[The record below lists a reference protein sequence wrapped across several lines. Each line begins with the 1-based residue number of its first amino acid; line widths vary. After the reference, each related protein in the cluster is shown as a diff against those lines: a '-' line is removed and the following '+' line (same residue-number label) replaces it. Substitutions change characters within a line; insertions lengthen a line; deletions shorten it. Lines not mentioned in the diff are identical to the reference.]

1 MNIYEI
7 KNIFVYKIKKYDFY
21 LFYILI
27 YLFFII
33 CLFINEYFVV
43 VESKD
48 NPIVQIKIAM
58 EK

>member
-7 KNIFVYKIKKYDFY
+7 KNIFVYKIKNYDFY